1 MPTRSFWIV
10 AGLLFVWALIG
21 DAAYL
26 SQVTADLTELAKT
39 DPTTAKAFATMPEW
53 AWSAYAI
60 AVWVSTLAA
69 IALLLRRRIAAP
81 LYAVSLLAVLV
92 QFGWTLFGTSVIA
105 EKGAGAAIFPLVI
118 IAIGIFSLWYAWHK
132 TRQRAL
138 R

>member
-10 AGLLFVWALIG
+10 ASLLLVWALIG

-39 DPTTAKAFATMPEW
+39 DPTTAKAFAAMPEW
-53 AWSAYAI
+53 VWSAYAI
-60 AVWVSTLAA
+60 AVWVATLAA

-81 LYAVSLLAVLV
+81 LYAVSLVAVLI
-92 QFGWTLFGTSVIA
+92 QFGWTFFASSVIA

-118 IAIGIFSLWYAWHK
+118 IAIGAFSLWYAWRK
-132 TRQRAL
+132 AQERVL

>member
-1 MPTRSFWIV
+1 MPTKSFWIIS
-10 AGLLFVWALIG
+10 GLLLVWSLIG

-81 LYAVSLLAVLV
+81 LYAVSLVGVLV
-92 QFGWTLFGTSVIA
+92 QFGWTFLGSSVIA
-105 EKGAGAAIFPLVI
+105 DKGASATVFPLVI
-118 IAIGIFSLWYAWHK
+118 IAIAAFSLWYAWRK
-132 TRQRAL
+132 AQERVL

>member
-10 AGLLFVWALIG
+10 AGLLLVWSLIG

-26 SQVTADLTELAKT
+26 SQVTADLAKMATT
-39 DPTTAKAFATMPEW
+39 DPSTAKAFAAMPEW
-53 AWSAYAI
+53 AWSAYAV

-81 LYAVSLLAVLV
+81 LYAVSLVAVLV
-92 QFGWTLFGTSVIA
+92 QFGWTFLGSDVIA
-105 EKGAGAAIFPLVI
+105 DKGASAAIFPLII
-118 IAIGIFSLWYAWHK
+118 IAIAAFSLWYSWRKAQE
-132 TRQRAL
+132 RVL